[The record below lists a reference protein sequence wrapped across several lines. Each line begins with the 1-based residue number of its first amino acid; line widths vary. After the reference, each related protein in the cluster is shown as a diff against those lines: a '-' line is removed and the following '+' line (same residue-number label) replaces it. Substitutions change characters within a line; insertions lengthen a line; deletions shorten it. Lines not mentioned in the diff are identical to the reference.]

1 MTRSIDS
8 QMKKFDLPQILETA
22 LQCRSVFHSESDFQH
37 HLAWEIHKTFKDAEV
52 RLECPL
58 SHNKG
63 DTRGHCDIVVWNADE
78 QIGIELKYKTKEWVD
93 DIGDEQFELKSQG
106 AADIGEYNFLKD
118 IYRLEQWRDSDD
130 RQITRG
136 YAVLLTND
144 PRYWKPT
151 NNWKRTNSAEFR
163 IHEGQKITKKLSWK
177 EGSKLSEKHPSF
189 KLKGSYTM
197 NWRDSPNKAL
207 LESKE
212 LSNRFRYL
220 CVQVPA

>member
-1 MTRSIDS
+1 MTRNIDS
-8 QMKKFDLPQILETA
+8 QMKTFDLSQILETA

-52 RLECPL
+52 RLERPL
-58 SHNKG
+58 PHNKG
-63 DTRGHCDIVVWNADE
+63 DTRGHCDIVVGNDGE
-78 QIGIELKYKTKEWVD
+78 IIGIELKYKTKKSHVD
-93 DIGDEQFELKSQG
+93 INDERFELKPHG
-106 AADIGEYNFLKD
+106 GRLRYNFLKD
-118 IYRLEQWRDSDD
+118 VYRLEQWRDD
-130 RQITRG
+130 REITRG

-144 PRYWKPT
+144 SRCWNPT
-151 NNWKRTNSAEFR
+151 NNRERRNDAAFK
-163 IHEGQKITKKLSWK
+163 IHEGRTITGRLAWKKGAKLSK
-177 EGSKLSEKHPSF
+177 TQTSF

-207 LESKE
+207 LKSKE

>member
-1 MTRSIDS
+1 
-8 QMKKFDLPQILETA
+8 MKKFDLPQILETA

-63 DTRGHCDIVVWNADE
+63 VTRGHCDIVVGNDGE
-78 QIGIELKYKTKEWVD
+78 IIGIELKYKTKKSLVD
-93 DIGDEQFELKSQG
+93 IDDERFELKPHG
-106 AADIGEYNFLKD
+106 ALLPYNFLKD
-118 IYRLEQWRDSDD
+118 VYRLEQWRNA

-136 YAVLLTND
+136 YVVVLTNAS
-144 PRYWKPT
+144 RHWAIK
-151 NNWKRTNSAEFR
+151 NNWERTNDAAFK
-163 IHEGQKITKKLSWK
+163 IHEGRTITGRLAWKKGAQLSK
-177 EGSKLSEKHPSF
+177 TQTSF

-207 LESKE
+207 LKSKE
-212 LSNRFRYL
+212 LSNHFRYL
-220 CVQVPA
+220 CVEVPA